1 MTKPLSH
8 ITVLDLSR
16 VLAGPWASQNL
27 ADMGARVIKV
37 ERPGAGDDT
46 RSWGPPFLK
55 DSTEESAYYL
65 CANRGKQSVTVD
77 IGHPDGQRIIR
88 KLARKSD
95 VVLENFRAGALAKY
109 GLDYEN
115 LRKENPALVYCSIT
129 GFGQDGPYR
138 DVAGYD
144 FMIQAMGGLMSVTGE
159 PDGAPMRVGV
169 PFADIMTGMYATSAI
184 LAALIRRDREG
195 VGQYIDLALFDVQ
208 LAALANQG
216 SNYLI
221 SGNVP
226 ERIGNAH
233 PNIVPY
239 QSFATRDGHM
249 IVAVGNDNQFAK
261 FCDCIGHSELAAD
274 PQYTTNAARV
284 ERRTVLVPLLAEA
297 MVQKPTHEWLAVLE
311 QAGVPCG
318 PIHRIDEAF
327 AHPQAQFRGVRARI
341 GEVEG
346 VRNPIRFGA
355 ESLTSTTPPP
365 QLGEHT
371 DTVLRE
377 LLSMAPNAIERLRK
391 EGVV

>member
-37 ERPGAGDDT
+37 ERPDTGDDT
-46 RSWGPPFLK
+46 RNWGPPFLK
-55 DSTEESAYYL
+55 DTKESAYYL

-77 IGHPDGQRIIR
+77 ITHPDGQRIIR
-88 KLARKSD
+88 ELARKSD
-95 VVLENFRAGALAKY
+95 VVLENFRVGALAKY
-109 GLDYEN
+109 GLDHES
-115 LRKENPALVYCSIT
+115 LRTENPTLVYCSIT

-184 LAALIRRDREG
+184 LAALVQRDREG
-195 VGQYIDLALFDVQ
+195 KGQYIDLALFDVQ

-216 SNYLI
+216 SNYLV
-221 SGNVP
+221 SGDVP
-226 ERIGNAH
+226 GRIGNAH

-239 QSFATRDGHM
+239 QSFATQDGHM
-249 IVAVGNDNQFAK
+249 IVAVGNDGQFVK
-261 FCDCIGHSELAAD
+261 FCDCIGRSALAAD
-274 PQYTTNAARV
+274 PLYATNAARV
-284 ERRTVLVPLLAEA
+284 EHRTALVPLLAEA
-297 MVQKPTHEWLAVLE
+297 MQQKPTREWLAVLE

-318 PIHRIDEAF
+318 PINRIDEAF
-327 AHPQAQFRGVRARI
+327 AHPQAQFRGVRTRA
-341 GEVEG
+341 GDVEG

-355 ESLTSTTPPP
+355 ESLTSATPPP
-365 QLGEHT
+365 RLGEHT

-377 LLSMAPNAIERLRK
+377 LLGMAPDAIERLRK